1 MCYRNYCKYMSSRK
15 LHLNTRVSEFRELFK
30 FQHGGERRRIREWR
44 PDNWRR
50 VPIGSGVNRCFTIRG
65 TGALF
70 KERGSD
76 GSNARG
82 YGENVGRADGCYM
95 PVQSSCLQDLA
106 EDGLLLFA
114 LSGSRAAFCW
124 FDGLSQHQ
132 VVEEDL
138 DQGS

>member
-1 MCYRNYCKYMSSRK
+1 MAESAEGFVNGVQIIGDVWHWEWCQQVFYHQRNRSSVQGKVFMKFAVLVLQRQRWIKRK
-15 LHLNTRVSEFRELFK
+15 RDR
-30 FQHGGERRRIREWR
+30 
-44 PDNWRR
+44 
-50 VPIGSGVNRCFTIRG
+50 
-65 TGALF
+65 
-70 KERGSD
+70 
-76 GSNARG
+76 

-138 DQGS
+138 DQG

>member
-50 VPIGSGVNRCFTIRG
+50 VALGVVS
-65 TGALF
+65 TGVLPSEEQEQCSR
-70 KERGSD
+70 KGLHE
-76 GSNARG
+76 
-82 YGENVGRADGCYM
+82 VCC
-95 PVQSSCLQDLA
+95 SCVA
-106 EDGLLLFA
+106 E
-114 LSGSRAAFCW
+114 AAM
-124 FDGLSQHQ
+124 DQTQEGLSQHQ

-138 DQGS
+138 DQG

>member
-1 MCYRNYCKYMSSRK
+1 MPRSKMA
-15 LHLNTRVSEFRELFK
+15 T
-30 FQHGGERRRIREWR
+30 G
-44 PDNWRR
+44 
-50 VPIGSGVNRCFTIRG
+50 CFTIRG

-138 DQGS
+138 DQGNEYMNTFK

>member
-70 KERGSD
+70 KERVVSAPGRR
-76 GSNARG
+76 RG
-82 YGENVGRADGCYM
+82 PGPRLKKKCTQTAW
-95 PVQSSCLQDLA
+95 SS
-106 EDGLLLFA
+106 
-114 LSGSRAAFCW
+114 R
-124 FDGLSQHQ
+124 
-132 VVEEDL
+132 
-138 DQGS
+138 

>member
-1 MCYRNYCKYMSSRK
+1 MAESAEGFVNGVQIIGDVCP
-15 LHLNTRVSEFRELFK
+15 LGVVS
-30 FQHGGERRRIREWR
+30 
-44 PDNWRR
+44 
-50 VPIGSGVNRCFTIRG
+50 
-65 TGALF
+65 TGALNDHMPRS
-70 KERGSD
+70 KMATGGSD

-138 DQGS
+138 DQGNEYMNTFK